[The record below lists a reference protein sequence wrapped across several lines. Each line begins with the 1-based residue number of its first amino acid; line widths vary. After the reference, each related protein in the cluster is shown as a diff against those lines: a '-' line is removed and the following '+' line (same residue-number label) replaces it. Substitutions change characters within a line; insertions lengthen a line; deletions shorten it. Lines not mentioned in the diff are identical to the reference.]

1 MENLAFRQAET
12 TQSSLPPRERLKQH
26 LAIVRQ
32 RAKRPRREQP
42 GVRTRVLL
50 PRFGASLGGHCMP
63 KLPRAGVPRRGHRR
77 SRIPTRLQTG
87 CNRRFGTPFQAQLGR
102 LLTNFRQRVRK
113 TRGKTPRVRTPMKL
127 RKGAVRA
134 QRAETGVSRTGHYR
148 PECPTKLPTGWYRRL
163 LTIFRAQL
171 QRIYA
176 FFRQRVKT
184 NRGKK
189 KVRVQYPVV
198 LPGRDVPAKRHFR
211 PNVLRPGVPGRG
223 HCRPKIPTWGLNV
236 LSHTPHSMWRCSS
249 SPVLLFTV
257 AGFVLCRGQR
267 VILLRGPVHDGRKGK
282 AFKDHRSVELI
293 MPPPDPSRHKHIG
306 RSVSNID
313 SAVWNKKRQN
323 AVLFGTY
330 GKLTQNP
337 AMKYTFRALATSV
350 YPKPALWTQC
360 GAMLSRQRVSEPTI
374 NASGGGKILC
384 EALSSLREA
393 VREIETGST
402 HPASLVAFAIALRMQ
417 EPEKFRQRR
426 GWGVNSGSRSQRS
439 STGVFDNIIGRAG
452 PEKAV
457 KVWRLL
463 FASTRTL
470 RWQNTAP
477 VSSGVPW
484 RWTTFHLPSKSRMSI
499 KERSTRNDI

>member
-1 MENLAFRQAET
+1 
-12 TQSSLPPRERLKQH
+12 
-26 LAIVRQ
+26 
-32 RAKRPRREQP
+32 
-42 GVRTRVLL
+42 
-50 PRFGASLGGHCMP
+50 MP

-77 SRIPTRLQTG
+77 SRIPTRLHTG
-87 CNRRFGTPFQAQLGR
+87 WNRRFGTPFQAQLGR

-171 QRIYA
+171 QRILA

-330 GKLTQNP
+330 AKLTQNP

-402 HPASLVAFAIALRMQ
+402 HPASPSRFRNCTANAGTREISSAPRLGRQQRLALAKVLNRSFRQHYRTRWPRKGLEGLEIALCVNPNLALAEHGPCLVGGTLALDNVSFAIKIAYVN
-417 EPEKFRQRR
+417 R
-426 GWGVNSGSRSQRS
+426 G
-439 STGVFDNIIGRAG
+439 
-452 PEKAV
+452 
-457 KVWRLL
+457 
-463 FASTRTL
+463 
-470 RWQNTAP
+470 
-477 VSSGVPW
+477 
-484 RWTTFHLPSKSRMSI
+484 TFHTERYLIPS
-499 KERSTRNDI
+499 